1 MRKIISK
8 EEKDKKTRRNQLIIG
23 GILILIMIFGYGAIS
38 LNNKGDTTEEDRIKY
53 NGIDFIK
60 DNSGYWYFEIQG
72 QQFIIINN
80 PENISKINFLSI
92 LNLNDYSNKP
102 LYFVGDIGE
111 GSSEISRNLIDRF
124 VLRIQQACLDEKE
137 CKGNFPIKN
146 CSSDNIIIF
155 KEISGNETEDNE
167 TETMYQEENCVF
179 IFAQYENQSKYADKF
194 LFNLLGI

>member
-8 EEKDKKTRRNQLIIG
+8 EEKDKKTRRNQLLIG
-23 GILILIMIFGYGAIS
+23 GILILIMLFGYGAIS
-38 LNNKGDTTEEDRIKY
+38 LNNKEDTTEEDRIKY

-60 DNSGYWYFEIQG
+60 DNSGYWNFAIQG

-80 PENISKINFLSI
+80 PENISKINFLST
-92 LNLNDYSNKP
+92 LNLNYYSNKP

-111 GSSEISRNLIDRF
+111 GSSEISRNLANRF
-124 VLRIQQACLDEKE
+124 VLRIQQACLEEKE

-146 CSSDNIIIF
+146 CSSDNMIIF
-155 KEISGNETEDNE
+155 KEISNNETENNV

-179 IFAQYENQSKYADKF
+179 IFSKYENQSKYADKF
-194 LFNLLGI
+194 LLKLLGI